1 MRMYDIII
9 KKRNG
14 EALSDEEIAFFIK
27 GYTDGSIPDYQA
39 SALLMAI
46 YFRGMTDKEIATL
59 TIEMA
64 HSGDM
69 LDLSAIKGLK
79 ADKHSTGGVGDKTS
93 LVLTPLAAS
102 IGIPVA
108 KMSGRGL
115 GHTGGTIDKLESF
128 PGFSTDISEEKFIN
142 NVNTIGIAIA
152 GQTKNMAPAD
162 KKLYALRDVT
172 GTVDSIPLIASSIMS
187 KKLAAGADV
196 IVLDVKTGSGAFMKT
211 EEDSVRLA
219 NEMVKIGNNV
229 GRRTLAV
236 ISDMDE
242 PLGYAV
248 GNAIEVK
255 EAIDTLNGHGPADL
269 LELCLTIGS
278 LMAVGTGKAANVDE
292 ARALLLEKLNDGSA
306 LKKFAEFVEAQGG
319 DSAPVYDTKLLP
331 QASIVKEVYAPVD
344 GYVSHIESDRVG
356 ISAMKLGGG
365 RETKESPIDLSV
377 GILINKKVGD
387 NVEKGEKIATL
398 YANDQEKLA
407 AAITELEQAYSY
419 SVTPVEKPKLIK
431 TVIGNAE

>member
-1 MRMYDIII
+1 M
-9 KKRNG
+9 
-14 EALSDEEIAFFIK
+14 
-27 GYTDGSIPDYQA
+27 
-39 SALLMAI
+39 
-46 YFRGMTDKEIATL
+46 
-59 TIEMA
+59 
-64 HSGDM
+64 
-69 LDLSAIKGLK
+69 
-79 ADKHSTGGVGDKTS
+79 
-93 LVLTPLAAS
+93 
-102 IGIPVA
+102 
-108 KMSGRGL
+108 
-115 GHTGGTIDKLESF
+115 
-128 PGFSTDISEEKFIN
+128 
-142 NVNTIGIAIA
+142 
-152 GQTKNMAPAD
+152 
-162 KKLYALRDVT
+162 
-172 GTVDSIPLIASSIMS
+172 
-187 KKLAAGADV
+187 

-292 ARALLLEKLNDGSA
+292 ARTLLLEKLNDGSA

-377 GILINKKVGD
+377 GILINKKVG
-387 NVEKGEKIATL
+387 NKVEKGEKIATL
-398 YANDQEKLA
+398 YANDGEKLA

-431 TVIGNAE
+431 TVIGTAE